1 MRLGR
6 LSFNN
11 NSIFGNRV
19 AALLRARSLSV
30 VASPSAPPHVALEEI
45 YISGFSKSYNELKEA
60 PPVGGMP

>member
-11 NSIFGNRV
+11 NSMFGNRF

-30 VASPSAPPHVALEEI
+30 VGKRLRPC
-45 YISGFSKSYNELKEA
+45 
-60 PPVGGMP
+60 